1 MKRLRIRVI
10 LLTVWLILFYLLTVY
25 WEPLNI
31 SPIAH
36 FFVLALVIAVLST
49 PEINRRNTWWAL
61 AMPVAAFIT
70 IKAILKQPI
79 LGGALGITGIESA
92 AILLTSLL
100 LLWVRGSVREF
111 ERAVGR
117 VTVGQQEKVAE
128 TAVEGKSVL
137 YREVRRARNHQRP
150 LSMLAIAI
158 DEKSIQGALDKII
171 KEAQHSIIRQFTM
184 ASVSKSL
191 CNKLEDCDIVVQT
204 NNHFLVVLPETTPDA
219 LPGLIERLS
228 KQVTDEVGVTIKVGT
243 ASLPQDSF
251 TFEGLLN
258 KATLEMQETLDPNLF
273 IDSEQLFIKHKTT

>member
-1 MKRLRIRVI
+1 
-10 LLTVWLILFYLLTVY
+10 
-25 WEPLNI
+25 
-31 SPIAH
+31 
-36 FFVLALVIAVLST
+36 
-49 PEINRRNTWWAL
+49 
-61 AMPVAAFIT
+61 
-70 IKAILKQPI
+70 
-79 LGGALGITGIESA
+79 
-92 AILLTSLL
+92 
-100 LLWVRGSVREF
+100 
-111 ERAVGR
+111 
-117 VTVGQQEKVAE
+117 
-128 TAVEGKSVL
+128 
-137 YREVRRARNHQRP
+137 
-150 LSMLAIAI
+150 
-158 DEKSIQGALDKII
+158 
-171 KEAQHSIIRQFTM
+171 M